1 MNGEEDS
8 DGFCGRLVC
17 AEPNGTYGPR
27 MVNKDVA
34 KGKRSK
40 IHMYLPNKK
49 IEDPEGQMT
58 SMKAMV

>member
-1 MNGEEDS
+1 M
-8 DGFCGRLVC
+8 
-17 AEPNGTYGPR
+17 
-27 MVNKDVA
+27 A

-58 SMKAMV
+58 SMKAEFDSLWDAVKENCSEA